1 MSNHIMCYSKN
12 TFLKQFFIYK
22 KLKESYRW
30 FSYTPSTPPLAL
42 PIMNISM
49 AHLLELMSQ

>member
-1 MSNHIMCYSKN
+1 MCYSKN

-22 KLKESYRW
+22 KFKESYRW